1 MIYMENIMIDEINQG
16 IQDWLSIIDY
26 KDKDQTKWCRK
37 NITELRKQIFENK
50 KKEKK
55 HLS

>member
-1 MIYMENIMIDEINQG
+1 MENIIIDEINQG